1 MAAPQKSSPRTSIR
15 SGFHTL
21 APGTGEADG
30 SLRLREKLFL
40 IQNAMGGVERKVNTT
55 SARRKKRLMKAE
67 EKCDYVPI
75 AEKGSR
81 TFDKVSE
88 NLTTGPVRQTNVR
101 IVRKVN
107 AIQ

>member
-40 IQNAMGGVERKVNTT
+40 IQNAMGG
-55 SARRKKRLMKAE
+55 M
-67 EKCDYVPI
+67 
-75 AEKGSR
+75 SR
-81 TFDKVSE
+81 SLFKQVGRSC
-88 NLTTGPVRQTNVR
+88 PVRFVGS
-101 IVRKVN
+101 I
-107 AIQ
+107 